1 MIGDPMQR
9 PVICLAAIDWHYL
22 FHRPQQ
28 LMLGLARL
36 GHPVHYRNPCQSAGA
51 EPENVAANLRVYRD
65 YERVPEYVRSQAI
78 YFIYYPAYAGWVEK
92 CDGRFIV
99 YDCID
104 DDPVFAGHEE
114 LMLERADLVICP
126 SRSLMEKFAGRHPDL
141 FLLSNGVD
149 LEHYLAQANRTPPEF
164 KPLKRT
170 GRPIVGFSGA
180 FYRGWVDIDLVYQIA
195 RSQRDWWVVIVGET
209 YQWDFSG
216 APGNL
221 VNLGSR
227 PYADLPA
234 YIHSF
239 DVGLIPFVDNQ
250 ISRGADPVKLYE
262 YAAAGVPTVSRA
274 LPFTQGLTRPV
285 VYSYHN
291 ERECLTAIER
301 ALRDAKN
308 PGNSGKSRRQQFAAA
323 HTWES
328 KVRQLTAELGRRT
341 RLARC

>member
-1 MIGDPMQR
+1 LQR

-28 LMLGLARL
+28 LMLGLAGS
-36 GHPVHYRNPCQSAGA
+36 GHPVHYRNPVQIAGA
-51 EPENVAANLRVYRD
+51 EPQAVAANLWVYRD
-65 YERVPEYVRSQAI
+65 YDRVPEEVRSQAL

-92 CDGRFIV
+92 SGERFII

-126 SRSLMEKFAGRHPDL
+126 SRSLMEKFAGRHPER
-141 FLLSNGVD
+141 FFLSNGVD
-149 LEHYLAQANRTPPEF
+149 LEHYLAQAHRIPPEL
-164 KPLKRT
+164 KPLKRA
-170 GRPIVGFSGA
+170 GKPVIGFSGA
-180 FYRGWVDIDLVYQIA
+180 FYRGWVDMALVYEIA
-195 RSQRDWWVVIVGET
+195 RVRRDWWVVIVGET
-209 YQWDFSG
+209 YRWDFAG

-221 VNLGSR
+221 VHLGSR

-239 DVGLIPFVDNQ
+239 DVGLIPFEDNQ

-274 LPFTQGLTRPV
+274 LPFTRGLTPPLL
-285 VYSYHN
+285 YPYHTS
-291 ERECLTAIER
+291 RECLTAVER
-301 ALRDAKN
+301 ALRDNTRPGN
-308 PGNSGKSRRQQFAAA
+308 PGKNARLQFAAA

-328 KVRQLTAELGRRT
+328 KVRQLMAELERRT
-341 RLARC
+341 WLAR